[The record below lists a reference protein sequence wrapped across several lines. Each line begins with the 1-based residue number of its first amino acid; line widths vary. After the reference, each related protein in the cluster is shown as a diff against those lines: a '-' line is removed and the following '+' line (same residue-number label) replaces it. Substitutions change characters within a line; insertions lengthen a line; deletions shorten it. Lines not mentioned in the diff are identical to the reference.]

1 MSELKNTVILGDC
14 MDYMVKMKDNEFDLC
29 IVDPPYGIGA
39 SKGTSIVF
47 KNFTWVH
54 AQETHKY
61 ESKDWDSAIPQ
72 KDYFIELMRIS
83 KNQIIWGGNYFTQ
96 HLKSNNGWI
105 IWDKQTTNKIFSPFE
120 MAWTSYSKP
129 KMFRFLME
137 GYKKEVQ
144 EDYRLGRIHPTQKP
158 YTMYKWILKNYAECK
173 TCKGT
178 GLIRTGRG
186 CMVDCPK
193 CDNKKVTI
201 LDTHVGSG
209 SSRIACWEMGYDF
222 TGYEIDKDYWEAQ
235 EKRFNIVKN
244 QMRLF

>member
-158 YTMYKWILKNYAECK
+158 YTMYKWILKNYAKEGE
-173 TCKGT
+173 T
-178 GLIRTGRG
+178 
-186 CMVDCPK
+186 V
-193 CDNKKVTI
+193 

-209 SSRIACWEMGYDF
+209 SSRIACWEMGFDF
-222 TGYEIDKDYWEAQ
+222 TGYEIDKDYWDAQ
-235 EKRFNIVKN
+235 EKRFAVIKN
-244 QMRLF
+244 QMNMFQKE